1 MGSFYKL
8 FIEVWLAYFL
18 SNVNNDLLS
27 MLITTVVLLPRPSA
41 FSLLGFIIIQLMS
54 NLDGTA

>member
-8 FIEVWLAYFL
+8 FIEVWLPYFF

-27 MLITTVVLLPRPSA
+27 MLITTVVMLPSPSA
-41 FSLLGFIIIQLMS
+41 FSLLSFIIIQLIIQS
-54 NLDGTA
+54 RWH